1 MPADSTPA
9 TADKRLHLTAGAIV
23 ATFLAKH
30 FGINLSEA
38 ELLFVGG
45 LVTAYITQS
54 QFGRVKAAQA
64 EGKKAA
70 AKVQTSADAAK
81 VLGAGDL

>member
-1 MPADSTPA
+1 MADSTPIS
-9 TADKRLHLTAGAIV
+9 ADKRLHLTAGAIV

-54 QFGRVKAAQA
+54 QLGAV
-64 EGKKAA
+64 KKAA
-70 AKVQTSADAAK
+70 IAGKKSADAVKTPADAAK
-81 VLGAGDL
+81 VLGAGDM